1 MMSMLAQAAQAV
13 QVEHWQPLTILN
25 SVLILG
31 LSASTVFIG
40 VRPLRDFIRH
50 REAEYDLIFRR
61 ALLLDISPRMITMG
75 TGLIMFV
82 LAFMGYALS
91 RGIIGVIIG
100 GGLGVFLPHAMIRYL
115 RRRRLKKLED
125 QLVGG
130 IQTLASGVRAGLNL
144 VQSLTLVAR
153 DGPAP
158 LRQEFSHMV
167 REYEYGVSLEEA
179 MDNAADRIGSSDFRL
194 LFAALHTHRERGG
207 DLGETL
213 DRIAG
218 SIREIQRL
226 EKQVQTLTAQGRATA
241 RWLGA
246 MPVVILG
253 ILYLMDPSG
262 VKRLF
267 TEPMGNLMLFVI
279 FVLTVLG
286 FLWIKKVVSIDI

>member
-1 MMSMLAQAAQAV
+1 MMWYLAQAGG
-13 QVEHWQPLTILN
+13 VEQFDALTIMN

-31 LSASTVFIG
+31 LSAAGIYIG
-40 VRPLRDFIRH
+40 LRPLQDFIRH

-61 ALLLDISPRMITMG
+61 ALLLDISPRLITMA
-75 TGLIMFV
+75 TAMIMFV
-82 LAFMGYALS
+82 LAFMGYVIS
-91 RGIIGVIIG
+91 RGIIGVILG
-100 GGLGVFLPHAMIRYL
+100 GAVGVFLPHAMIRYL

-158 LRQEFSHMV
+158 LRQEFSHLV
-167 REYEYGVSLEEA
+167 REYEYGISLEEA
-179 MDNAADRIGSSDFRL
+179 MDNAAARIGSSDFRL

-213 DRIAG
+213 DRIAD

-253 ILYLMDPSG
+253 ILYLIDSTG
-262 VKRLF
+262 VTRLV
-267 TEPMGNLMLFVI
+267 TEPLGNVLLFAI
-279 FVLTVLG
+279 FLLTVLG